1 MFDISTNKNDNF
13 SNEQLFDDDVWNN
26 KNSNDTDSTQYYKK
40 YKLLKLKYIKPPNS
54 IRLEKTNNS
63 KFIKQR
69 RIKNNNYSNHDNISN
84 IVQFKESSMIK
95 EVNSI
100 NNKKINIQIPK
111 NSNNNVLKK
120 QMCIT
125 MPEEYYSQKPN
136 FIDSI
141 PYNFNLNN
149 NNNTQQFNNYMLIQ
163 NNQNQL
169 IPRLNHQNSYIST
182 HTSSKIYLSKDT
194 SIDENESYL
203 KGRILTNE
211 SNKSNKS
218 SNYMNTFQNISK
230 RNFWPEEIQRRVNSS
245 SFTEG
250 NYYNAFSINT
260 SSNFFRNQSFINN
273 NKLQKQLINLE
284 NIALGKEKRTT
295 LMIRNIPI
303 KYTDEMLLKELEK
316 FVNKFNCLYMPY
328 DFEKKGNRGYAF
340 INFINPLHILLFYE
354 KFQGKIWSKFES
366 KKICELNLANFQGIS
381 EIKKHAKNYKGLKKP
396 SFFIVTDNNNNGI
409 EVPKRYL
416 SLIQVQYKKLNFKE
430 NKEDNTIIINSF

>member
-1 MFDISTNKNDNF
+1 M
-13 SNEQLFDDDVWNN
+13 
-26 KNSNDTDSTQYYKK
+26 NDTDSTQYYKK
-40 YKLLKLKYIKPPNS
+40 YKLLKLKYIKPLNTV
-54 IRLEKTNNS
+54 RLEKTNNS
-63 KFIKQR
+63 KFIKER
-69 RIKNNNYSNHDNISN
+69 RIKNNNSNHENISD
-84 IVQFKESSMIK
+84 IDEFKGSSMIN

-100 NNKKINIQIPK
+100 SI
-111 NSNNNVLKK
+111 NSNNLKNKNNNNILKK
-120 QMCIT
+120 QICIT
-125 MPEEYYSQKPN
+125 RPDEFYQKSN

-141 PYNFNLNN
+141 PYNFKIN
-149 NNNTQQFNNYMLIQ
+149 NNNTQQFNNYILIQ

-182 HTSSKIYLSKDT
+182 HTSSKNYLSKDT

-203 KGRILTNE
+203 NRRILTNE
-211 SNKSNKS
+211 SNESNKS
-218 SNYMNTFQNISK
+218 TNYMNTFQNVSK
-230 RNFWPEEIQRRVNSS
+230 INFWPEEIQRRVNSS
-245 SFTEG
+245 SFTET

-260 SSNFFRNQSFINN
+260 SSNFFPRSFINN
-273 NKLQKQLINLE
+273 NKIKKQLINLE

-316 FVNKFNCLYMPY
+316 FINKFNCLYLPY

-340 INFINPLHILLFYE
+340 INFINPFHILLFYE

-396 SFFIVTDNNNNGI
+396 SFFIVTDNNNNNI
-409 EVPKRYL
+409 EVPKKYL
-416 SLIQVQYKKLNFKE
+416 PLLQIANPKLKFKE
-430 NKEDNTIIINSF
+430 NKEENTIIINSL